1 MVTDDATVVHLFNA
15 IQQAQSATAASLED
29 AKKLRGTGKP
39 TLPAPGAHEI
49 GQKKPGKK
57 AKQLEA
63 AKTKDRKPCTFCT
76 STPHTKVR
84 I

>member
-1 MVTDDATVVHLFNA
+1 MVHLFNA
-15 IQQAQSATAASLED
+15 IQQAQSASAATLED

-63 AKTKDRKPCTFCT
+63 AKAKDRKLHICRT
-76 STPHTKVR
+76 STPLTKFD

>member
-1 MVTDDATVVHLFNA
+1 MTSGAHVGTDVALVVHLFNA
-15 IQQAQSATAASLED
+15 IQQAQSASAASVED

-39 TLPAPGAHEI
+39 TLPAPKAHEI

-63 AKTKDRKPCTFCT
+63 AKAKDRE
-76 STPHTKVR
+76 SY
-84 I
+84 ILE